1 METTTTTS
9 GFPNNVYELRIRD
22 RVRLHSTQ
30 ETNEKIDRETLCN
43 ILNYSTLS
51 TEEIKARIEE
61 LNQEWDI
68 DRALMATS
76 SVLGGVVLLRSL
88 FKKKALGLL
97 GVQLSFL
104 LYYAAKGWCPPL
116 PLLRRLG
123 FRTKSEIE
131 AEKSELLKLI

>member
-1 METTTTTS
+1 METTIS
-9 GFPNNVYELRIRD
+9 DIPNNVYELRVRD

-30 ETNEKIDRETLCN
+30 GTNEKIDRETLCN

-51 TEEIKARIEE
+51 PDQIRARIEE
-61 LNQEWDI
+61 LNREWDI
-68 DRALMATS
+68 DRALMANFA
-76 SVLGGVVLLRSL
+76 VIGGAALLRGF

-97 GVQLSFL
+97 AIQLPFL
-104 LYYAAKGWCPPL
+104 FYHAAKGWCPPL
-116 PLLRRLG
+116 PLFRRLG